1 MKRQQAFSLIELS
14 IVILVIGI
22 LIPGVM
28 QGRELI
34 SKVHLQ
40 TARLLTTSSP
50 VSSIKGLRAWYET
63 SSSNSFDGA
72 VVNNNSP
79 VTRWYDI
86 NP

>member
-50 VSSIKGLRAWYET
+50 VS
-63 SSSNSFDGA
+63 
-72 VVNNNSP
+72 
-79 VTRWYDI
+79 
-86 NP
+86 